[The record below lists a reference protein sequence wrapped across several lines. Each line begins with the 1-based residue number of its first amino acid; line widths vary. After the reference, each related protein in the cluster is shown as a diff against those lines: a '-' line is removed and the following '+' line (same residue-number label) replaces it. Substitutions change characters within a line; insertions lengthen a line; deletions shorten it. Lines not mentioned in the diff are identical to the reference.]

1 MKRQMDFQAESFIRE
16 RKRHTWLRRAIA
28 LLCAVVMLL
37 TMNSLKMNAD
47 TLEHIPGCGL
57 EEHRHTLACYPLVCP
72 LAEAEPQYEIRRAF
86 TGDVRPHV
94 HSEDC
99 YDDSGNLACGYVESL
114 YYHVHNRWC
123 YDDGGNLVCGLSEI
137 QPHVHTEAC
146 YQDVPTLICGQ
157 DEYPAHH
164 HTQDCYFTVRELA
177 CGQEENPGHIHT
189 AEC

>member
-16 RKRHTWLRRAIA
+16 RKRHTRLRRAIA

-123 YDDGGNLVCGLSEI
+123 YDDGGNLVCGLR
-137 QPHVHTEAC
+137 T
-146 YQDVPTLICGQ
+146 
-157 DEYPAHH
+157 PAR
-164 HTQDCYFTVRELA
+164 TVVRQTWSA
-177 CGQEENPGHIHT
+177 G
-189 AEC
+189 